1 MEKGDGGQ
9 QWHCHY
15 YLLFVCVV
23 CVLADKISTNA
34 LCRGF
39 CVEGM
44 QEEWSGS
51 MVQGI

>member
-1 MEKGDGGQ
+1 MALP
-9 QWHCHY
+9 
-15 YLLFVCVV
+15 LLSSFYTWFVCVV
-23 CVLADKISTNA
+23 CGLADKISTNA
-34 LCRGF
+34 LCGGF